1 MGVHVLEAGVL
12 YVDFRSLACD
22 QLGAGRLD
30 PAGQLCDLA
39 LGFGH
44 LGLRFA
50 DLRIKVCH

>member
-12 YVDFRSLACD
+12 YVDFRSLA
-22 QLGAGRLD
+22 
-30 PAGQLCDLA
+30 CDLA